1 MHKIVFSKLGV
12 RKYSFHGIRKIGKR
26 KEHKDNFLRTFFH
39 IKTPPLEYLV
49 VVVGA
54 KEDGDE
60 GEPDDA
66 GGVHRE
72 PDVLG
77 LVEIFCQA
85 KRDSRHQ
92 NQVPVICSVFQVVMI
107 RTCPSEVWELSS
119 LY

>member
-1 MHKIVFSKLGV
+1 MHKIVFFKAGSKEVLLSWNPKN
-12 RKYSFHGIRKIGKR
+12 R
-26 KEHKDNFLRTFFH
+26 EKDRAQGYFFKD
-39 IKTPPLEYLV
+39 ILPYKTPPLEYLV

-77 LVEIFCQA
+77 LVE
-85 KRDSRHQ
+85 
-92 NQVPVICSVFQVVMI
+92 VF
-107 RTCPSEVWELSS
+107 
-119 LY
+119 